1 MAETI
6 RASLKTSLADLYN
19 KAGSSLGFGA
29 KGIPKASDHVDVG
42 NKIGVII
49 FADWAVDSFFRVHI
63 TTVIAFAP
71 WPRNGF
77 DRAKR

>member
-42 NKIGVII
+42 NKIQNQFQVRTPVGVTSYTPTSLNY
-49 FADWAVDSFFRVHI
+49 A
-63 TTVIAFAP
+63 TTLGI
-71 WPRNGF
+71 NTTKYKG
-77 DRAKR
+77 